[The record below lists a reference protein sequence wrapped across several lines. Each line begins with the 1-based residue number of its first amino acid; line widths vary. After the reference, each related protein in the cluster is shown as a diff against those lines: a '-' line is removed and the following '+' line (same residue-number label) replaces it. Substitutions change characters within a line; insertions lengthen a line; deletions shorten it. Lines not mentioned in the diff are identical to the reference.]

1 MVTVVAVMGKV
12 AKRVRGKFFLFA
24 AEGVDFESVAGADQ
38 GRGWGFR
45 EGRRGKKEKFFFGGL
60 RRIDLQG
67 DDDERRAEMCRQQQ
81 AGIVC
86 NLNGGGSV
94 GPVGKRK
101 KKEYDTGIAKKVL
114 KSVGTQEHG
123 AVIPFISFPPLSS
136 LSSLSFLWQR
146 KKKNPNSR
154 KI

>member
-1 MVTVVAVMGKV
+1 VVGGGGGGGGDRGSSNGKGREEGTGQIFLV
-12 AKRVRGKFFLFA
+12 CRGR
-24 AEGVDFESVAGADQ
+24 VDFESVAGADQ

-101 KKEYDTGIAKKVL
+101 KKRVRYGDSEKSFKKRRNP
-114 KSVGTQEHG
+114 G
-123 AVIPFISFPPLSS
+123 ARGSYSFYLVSSPFFPF
-136 LSSLSFLWQR
+136 LSFFLMAA
-146 KKKNPNSR
+146 
-154 KI
+154 